1 MSETP
6 LISIITVVRNDAER
20 LRHTLTGLAPFKGVR
35 TENIVVDGASTDHT
49 LEVIK
54 SLPEIVDRYISEPD
68 KGIYDAMNKGTSV
81 ARGDYLLFLNAGD
94 ELLTNL
100 ENLVSTVSDAPVLIY
115 GKVNMYAAD
124 GRFLYCK
131 GKPLKKVN
139 QFLKGMPLCHQG
151 ILYRRDRMPAY
162 DLRYPVYADRA
173 LTYHLVNNYGI
184 AQTRFV
190 DCLMVNFYEDGLSSI
205 TSEEALRAEQNDFYR
220 HVGKEHYI
228 LIKYVKA
235 QFKQN
240 VKLPLQRL
248 VGKKPRK

>member
-1 MSETP
+1 MAEMP

-20 LRHTLTGLAPFKGVR
+20 LRHTLCGLAPFKGVR

-68 KGIYDAMNKGTSV
+68 KGIYDAMNKGTAL

-94 ELLTNL
+94 ELLTDL
-100 ENLVSTVSDAPVLIY
+100 ESLVSTVSGAPVMVY

-124 GRFLYCK
+124 GSFLYLK
-131 GKPLKKVN
+131 GKRLKSIN

-151 ILYRRDRMPAY
+151 ILYRRDCMMAY

-173 LTYHLVNNYGI
+173 LTYHLLCKHGLSQ
-184 AQTRFV
+184 ARFV
-190 DCLMVNFYEDGLSSI
+190 DCIMVNFYEDGFSCT
-205 TSEEALRAEQNDFYR
+205 TSEDSLRTEQNEFYR

-228 LIKYVKA
+228 LIKYLKA
-235 QFKQN
+235 QFKQK

-248 VGKKPRK
+248 TGRRPRN